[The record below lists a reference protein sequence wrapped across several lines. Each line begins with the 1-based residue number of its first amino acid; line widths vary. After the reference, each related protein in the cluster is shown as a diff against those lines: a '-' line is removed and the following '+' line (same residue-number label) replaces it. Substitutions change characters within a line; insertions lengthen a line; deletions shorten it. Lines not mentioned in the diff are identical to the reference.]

1 MTKREQQVL
10 ALIGRG
16 YSIPQIAD
24 KLFRSQKTIETHRQS
39 LGRKLGVSNR
49 VELAR
54 IAIQTGLSPL
64 DTMKPAV
71 PHGPDDPRQVFQN
84 DAVAAAAML
93 RIESA
98 CALVVG
104 EAYCRALVEQMQVE
118 LGVAGAILGY
128 RLDDEYR
135 CRCVAGRH
143 RDEWVGAE
151 LLDCGESPCR
161 RVMEDGFVRQEL
173 DVAEQFPE
181 WFAQM
186 PYPVHSYMGVRLEDP
201 LDTPWIGMLVVFQDE
216 AAGFSSSSESVLRVC
231 AVRAAAELSR
241 IRLIDNLQSS
251 VESLEARLA
260 GGPEK
265 A

>member
-1 MTKREQQVL
+1 MTQREQQVL

-64 DTMKPAV
+64 DTVNPVV

-84 DAVAAAAML
+84 DPNAATAMR

-104 EAYCRALVEQMQVE
+104 EAYCRALVEQVQSE
-118 LGVAGAILGY
+118 AGVAGVILAY
-128 RLDDEYR
+128 RIDEADR
-135 CRCVAGRH
+135 CRCVSGRY
-143 RDEWVGAE
+143 RERWLGPD
-151 LLDCGESPCR
+151 LLD
-161 RVMEDGFVRQEL
+161 
-173 DVAEQFPE
+173 
-181 WFAQM
+181 
-186 PYPVHSYMGVRLEDP
+186 
-201 LDTPWIGMLVVFQDE
+201 
-216 AAGFSSSSESVLRVC
+216 
-231 AVRAAAELSR
+231 
-241 IRLIDNLQSS
+241 
-251 VESLEARLA
+251 
-260 GGPEK
+260 
-265 A
+265 